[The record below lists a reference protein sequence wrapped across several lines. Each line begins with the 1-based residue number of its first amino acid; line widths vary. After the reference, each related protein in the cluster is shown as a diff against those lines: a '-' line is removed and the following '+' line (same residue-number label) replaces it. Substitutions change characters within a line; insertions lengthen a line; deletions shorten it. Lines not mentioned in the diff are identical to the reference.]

1 MYIRSATQ
9 LYFHQDT
16 DRIVEMFAQ
25 IDDRCVEYRQLDRKK
40 RHFGKD
46 GGHDSRIDYRIEHAA
61 ALIYQDDDMPGIVT
75 TYVLVEIQAVGDNCP
90 VFAAVVFQ
98 ILFDGLLEIE
108 VPEYFVAGIGMRKF
122 LSVEGFAYIY
132 FQLLL
137 NLFYDL
143 FHD

>member
-1 MYIRSATQ
+1 MFWLKYRRSGI
-9 LYFHQDT
+9 
-16 DRIVEMFAQ
+16 IVP
-25 IDDRCVEYRQLDRKK
+25 C
-40 RHFGKD
+40 
-46 GGHDSRIDYRIEHAA
+46 SR
-61 ALIYQDDDMPGIVT
+61 L
-75 TYVLVEIQAVGDNCP
+75 
-90 VFAAVVFQ
+90 FQ
-98 ILFDGLLEIE
+98 ILFDGLLEVE